1 MLSRVANSL
10 YWMSRYLERAEHTTR
25 VVDVNLVQMLDQ
37 SPTHAEQRW
46 NRMLASLMVSLP
58 ELPGHDPHG
67 IMQALTFDR
76 SSPTSIISM
85 LENAR
90 DNARQV
96 RAQLSS
102 EMWEQLNRLYLQLLQ
117 ISNDDQWQAQPHALF
132 RSIKEGLLLF
142 QGITDSTMPRS
153 EGWLF
158 LQVGRFIERGGATAA
173 LLDTYLQTM
182 PETPSQTVAGR
193 EYLDWV
199 SLLKSQ
205 TAFEAYCQVYTAD
218 LRLPWVASFL
228 LLDADFPHS
237 VRFSL
242 GQVQSAL
249 ASISR
254 VTSQRNSLQIERLVG
269 RLRAKLE
276 YDQIDELIAGDLHEH
291 LVDIQR
297 QCGQL
302 HSLIHDLYLQP
313 PLQAVLVS

>member
-46 NRMLASLMVSLP
+46 NRMLTSLVVSLP
-58 ELPGHDPHG
+58 DLAAHDPQS
-67 IMQALTFDR
+67 IMKALTFDR

-85 LENAR
+85 LGNAR

-117 ISNDDQWQAQPHALF
+117 ISNDEQWHAQPHALF
-132 RSIKEGLLLF
+132 RTIKEGLLLF

-158 LQVGRFIERGGATAA
+158 LQVGRFLERGGATAA
-173 LLDTYLQTM
+173 LLDAYMQA
-182 PETPSQTVAGR
+182 PPVPDGQVATGR

-237 VRFSL
+237 VRFSV

-249 ASISR
+249 AAISR
-254 VTSQRNSLQIERLVG
+254 VTSERNGVQIERLVG
-269 RLRAKLE
+269 RLRARLE

-291 LVDIQR
+291 LREIQR
-297 QCGQL
+297 QCAQL
-302 HSLIHDLYLQP
+302 HSLIKDLYLQP